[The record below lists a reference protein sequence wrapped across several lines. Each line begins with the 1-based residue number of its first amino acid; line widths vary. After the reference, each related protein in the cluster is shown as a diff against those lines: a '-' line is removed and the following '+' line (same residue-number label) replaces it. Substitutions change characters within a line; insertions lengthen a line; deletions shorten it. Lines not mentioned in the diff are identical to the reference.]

1 MKHKGKNTLT
11 KAVIKE
17 NRGKGEYVV
26 EDIFDKQ
33 EIHIQ
38 LSGNQRVNYYHLEIG
53 DEIYVE
59 CSSCDSKK
67 GRLITGTNFKMDET
81 NFLRKQKNELDK
93 KQKKRN

>member
-1 MKHKGKNTLT
+1 MKNKEKNTLT

-26 EDIFDKQ
+26 EDIFDQQ
-33 EIHIQ
+33 EIHIK
-38 LSGNQRVNYYHLEIG
+38 LSGKQRVNYYHLEIG

-59 CSSCDSKK
+59 CSVDDSTV

-81 NFLRKQKNELDK
+81 NRLRKQKNELDK